1 LGDFGSPTGHQLA
14 DFGSRTGHQLADFG
28 SPTGHQFANRTSA
41 WPLATAVGTRQ
52 GEKEKLKKK

>member
-1 LGDFGSPTGHQLA
+1 LGDFGSP
-14 DFGSRTGHQLADFG
+14 TGHQLADFG

-41 WPLATAVGTRQ
+41 WPLAIAVGKRQ